1 MNNIIKKIKMGK
13 SNVYLI
19 NTEKGYI
26 LVDAGM
32 ENKIN
37 KIKNALNEINA
48 KLEDIILIIITHV
61 HYDHVGSLYDLKEKT
76 NAKVLVHKKEN
87 ELLQEGKTNF
97 PEGTI
102 FLSRIISKIG
112 NLISEGKFKPVVSDI
127 TLNNNYDLNQYGIE
141 GEVIHTPGHT
151 EGSISVIIKGKHIIC
166 GDTLFSILPNS
177 VYPPFANDKQLLLDS
192 WKKIKEYDCE
202 KFYPGHGNI
211 FDRRKF
217 IETLNRKI

>member
-1 MNNIIKKIKMGK
+1 MDDIIKKIKMGK
-13 SNVYLI
+13 SNTYLI
-19 NTEKGYI
+19 NTEMGYI

-32 ENKIN
+32 ENKTN
-37 KIKNALNEINA
+37 KVQGSLTEINA
-48 KLEDIILIIITHV
+48 EWENIFLIIITHV

-76 NAKVLVHKKEN
+76 KAKVLVHEKEKK
-87 ELLQEGKTNF
+87 LLQEGKTNF
-97 PEGTI
+97 PKGTM

-112 NLISEGKFKPVVSDI
+112 NLTSESKFKPVEADI
-127 TLNNNYDLNQYGIE
+127 TLNNYYDLNQYGIE

-151 EGSISVIIKGKHIIC
+151 EGSISVIIKEKHIIC

-177 VYPPFANDKQLLLDS
+177 VYPPFANDKQLLLNS

-202 KFYPGHGNI
+202 KFYPGHGDV

-217 IETLNRKI
+217 IKTLKRKT